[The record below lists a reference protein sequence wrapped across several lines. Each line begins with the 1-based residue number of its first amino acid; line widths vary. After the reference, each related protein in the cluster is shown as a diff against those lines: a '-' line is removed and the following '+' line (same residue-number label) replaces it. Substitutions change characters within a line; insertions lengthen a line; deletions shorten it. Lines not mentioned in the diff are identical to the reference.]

1 MRKIKVMLADDHTVL
16 RQGLRSLLTAEPDI
30 EIVGEAENGR
40 QTVQM
45 AKKCDPEVLIMDIAM
60 PHLNGIEATRQIMKE
75 SPGVKILVLSSHS
88 DDEYV
93 HQLTKAGAVGYLLKQ
108 TAAHDLITAIRET
121 ALGNAYFSPTIS
133 KRLADRYRQSFL
145 AGKSPQSEGSQLT
158 SREMEVLQ
166 LVAEG
171 YVNKEIAAE
180 LSISIK
186 TVEKHRQQVMDK
198 LNIHDVAGLTRFAIA
213 RGIVESSP
221 APTLLE

>member
-1 MRKIKVMLADDHTVL
+1 MLADDHTVL